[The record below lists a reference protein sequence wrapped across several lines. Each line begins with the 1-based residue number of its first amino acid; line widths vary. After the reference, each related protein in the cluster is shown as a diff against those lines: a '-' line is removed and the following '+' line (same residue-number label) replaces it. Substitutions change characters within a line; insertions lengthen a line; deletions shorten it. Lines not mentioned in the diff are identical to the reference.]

1 MTSSNA
7 EKRKGMPTAKA
18 IRKHWAQW
26 LVTAGKFDSIQ
37 QALNAKYCFACGFD
51 APGSGLQRAHILA
64 LADGG
69 NNDVENLHMLCLFCH
84 QSSEYIS
91 GEEYFAW
98 FAQRNIMDRIIE
110 TCLKTANGT
119 ALVRQLMGMKQ

>member
-18 IRKHWAQW
+18 IREHWAKW
-26 LVTAGKFDSIQ
+26 LVEQGKFDSTRQVIQ
-37 QALNAKYCFACGFD
+37 GKYCFACGFD

-69 NNDVENLHMLCLFCH
+69 NNDVENLHMLCLCCH

-91 GEEYFAW
+91 GEEYFTW

-119 ALVRQLMGMKQ
+119 ALVRQLMGMK